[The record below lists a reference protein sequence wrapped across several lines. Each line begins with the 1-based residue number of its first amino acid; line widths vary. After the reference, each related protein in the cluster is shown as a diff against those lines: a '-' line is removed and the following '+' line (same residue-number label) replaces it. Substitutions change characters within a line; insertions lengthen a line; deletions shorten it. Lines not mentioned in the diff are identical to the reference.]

1 MASTMPLLDRV
12 ILDNVGKA
20 EEHVE
25 NLLNCDI
32 LYYYGELRPGNFTLF
47 RDSIERLADRSE
59 KREAL
64 GLCLNVPRQHLWP

>member
-47 RDSIERLADRSE
+47 RDSI
-59 KREAL
+59 
-64 GLCLNVPRQHLWP
+64 